1 MAFGTESY
9 RDTFSGSLG
18 SYIASK
24 IQTAAQNAKQEKEN
38 QKKAEELGIEIPQEE
53 KTGLFKRAL
62 GYEFGGRKFDQKIGP
77 WMKGM
82 SSEQSSKKAK
92 FSDQFSYTKALKQTS
107 KTKKNESLSAV
118 GRTTKKKG
126 SSRASFVRGFGEVSL
141 QLEQLNQRFS
151 SLVSIANQQLGAS
164 YRMSGGIAGLHNVV
178 AEQADVQRD
187 QLDEM
192 KSAKREAS
200 IEQSN
205 LQSGSEAY
213 KQTTDLTP
221 GSDEFDQP
229 LAPGATSPSVP
240 GSPEGGG
247 GGGLFDTIAGVADMA
262 DTALDVGRT
271 AKNIGKRGIGR
282 GLTRAGAAVGGR
294 KGAKAASKLGGIG
307 SKFFGKAA
315 GKGVAKAAGKGVA
328 KGIGKSLVKK
338 IPIVGALAGIGFGV
352 QRAMSGDWLGAAGEV
367 ASGLAATVP
376 GAGTAVSAGID
387 AALIGKDIA
396 TPEKQ
401 AEGGIMPL
409 SSRMAMN
416 MIPGIGPL
424 ASMMAGAPGM
434 KDAMGKGKNLGI
446 EEARKLPLKAIGGAI
461 LSVTSG
467 FIKALGPV
475 AGVVAPMISQQI
487 SPLARMLGMP
497 SSLVSFGGI
506 GGAALSP
513 APQAMKM
520 GMDFMKDFMNSAL
533 EKLGIKPKKE
543 EEKTTSSGSSGSSGS
558 SSASDDSSTE
568 DETPSA
574 SPSAGAPAAPAPGMR
589 AMTGDEYAA
598 KVTNEVKG
606 EVVSKENLRGGGSK
620 NIYGIT
626 DARLAVV
633 KNSENGSPTP
643 YYHDTFGQ
651 LYKMNPNDGKV
662 TRVTQDEITAAQS
675 IAQTGGGFATGA
687 GAWHFFRKPDKNVVL
702 GRLQSMPVGSV
713 KLATREIVYE
723 EQSGRSGRTKKLR
736 QPSQDEKAKYGID
749 QIKTPFG
756 TPSAPVPQVQA
767 ASGVSI
773 TSNGGGNKQLTPG
786 RTFGFADLN
795 PHHSDEGKTRVYG
808 GMSIG
813 VPKDYGMGV
822 LPNYMP
828 SGSNGRV
835 PLPVPGKVLVKEW
848 NKQSGYGRTVI
859 VETNMGKMQFSH
871 LSKFGKFNVG
881 DQLAAGAVV
890 GVQGGSGDSGER
902 DYAEHLHLN
911 ATKKGHEA
919 FVNFITSG
927 KPTTGVI
934 DDTDSPGNE
943 DAGNNQEGQEPEDPM
958 EALRQ
963 NITGLL
969 GNASALGKAFAGSSY
984 EEASAAGKG
993 IDFKSLMSGGTAE
1006 ASSAEST
1013 KPAPA
1018 TQPQA
1023 APTRPNPTMQPA
1035 QTTPVASGKPAQL
1048 RPTSSDASSA
1058 QIASAAIAPKNTNS
1072 IVPVPMG
1079 ANVPASGFRGVATE
1093 FSGSA
1098 RDLRPIHPNLA

>member
-9 RDTFSGSLG
+9 SDTFSGSLG

-38 QKKAEELGIEIPQEE
+38 QKKAEELGIEVPEEE

-62 GYEFGGRKFDQKIGP
+62 GYEFGGRKFDQKVGP

-82 SSEQSSKKAK
+82 SADQSSKKAK
-92 FSDQFSYTKALKQTS
+92 FSDQFSYTKALKKS
-107 KTKKNESLSAV
+107 LKSKKNESLSAV
-118 GRTTKKKG
+118 GRTSKKKG
-126 SSRASFVRGFGEVSL
+126 SSRASFVKGFAEVSL

-164 YRMSGGIAGLHNVV
+164 YRMSGGIAGIHNVI

-192 KSAKREAS
+192 KSAKKEAS

-205 LQSGSEAY
+205 LQSSSDAY
-213 KQTTDLTP
+213 SQTTDLTP

-229 LAPGATSPSVP
+229 LAPGAIPPSVP
-240 GSPEGGG
+240 GSSDGGGDGG
-247 GGGLFDTIAGVADMA
+247 GGGLFDTIAGAADIA
-262 DTALDVGRT
+262 DTALDVGKT
-271 AKNIGKRGIGR
+271 AKNLGKRGLGR
-282 GLTRAGAAVGGR
+282 GLTRAGAAIGGK
-294 KGAKAASKLGGIG
+294 KGAKAASKIG
-307 SKFFGKAA
+307 SKFF
-315 GKGVAKAAGKGVA
+315 GKGVAKAAGKGIA
-328 KGIGKSLVKK
+328 KGVGKSLVKK

-367 ASGLAATVP
+367 ASGLASTVP

-401 AEGGIMPL
+401 SEGGVMPL
-409 SSRMAMN
+409 SSRMAMS

-424 ASMMAGAPGM
+424 ASMMMGAPGM
-434 KDAMGKGKNLGI
+434 KDAMGKGKNLGV
-446 EEARKLPLKAIGGAI
+446 EEASKLPLKAIGGAI

-475 AGVVAPMISQQI
+475 AGVVAPMINQQI

-543 EEKTTSSGSSGSSGS
+543 EKSTSEGGGGSTGSGSTSSETTSDTED
-558 SSASDDSSTE
+558 SAS
-568 DETPSA
+568 PSA
-574 SPSAGAPAAPAPGMR
+574 SPSTPAPTPAPGSEDR
-589 AMTGDEYAA
+589 SADIQASRITKEISG
-598 KVTNEVKG
+598 G
-606 EVVSKENLRGGGSK
+606 VVERKNIRGGGQQE
-620 NIYGIT
+620 IRGIT
-626 DARLAVV
+626 DKRLAVV
-633 KNSENGSPTP
+633 KNSENGSETM
-643 YYHDTFGQ
+643 YHHDNLGQ
-651 LYKMNPNDGKV
+651 LYKMDPNTGKIA
-662 TRVTQDEITAAQS
+662 RVPQKEIES
-675 IAQTGGGFATGA
+675 GA
-687 GAWHFFRKPDKNVVL
+687 GDFVTGKWDFFRKPDKNVVL
-702 GRLQSMPVGSV
+702 GRLQSMPINSI
-713 KLATREIVYE
+713 KLATKEIVYSE
-723 EQSGRSGRTKKLR
+723 KTSQRAATVKRLR
-736 QPSQDEKAKYGID
+736 QPTEDEKKKLGID
-749 QIKTPFG
+749 SVKSPYG
-756 TPSAPVPQVQA
+756 SASTPQVQA

-773 TSNGGGNKQLTPG
+773 TSNGNAGNKQLTLG
-786 RTFGFADLN
+786 RTFGFSDLQ
-795 PHHSDEGKTRVYG
+795 PHHSDEGRTRQYG

-828 SGSNGRV
+828 SGPNGRV
-835 PLPVPGKVLVKEW
+835 PLPVSGKVLLKEW

-859 VETNMGKMQFSH
+859 VETNLGKMQFSH

-881 DQLAAGAVV
+881 DQLSAGAVV

-943 DAGNNQEGQEPEDPM
+943 DNGNNQEGQEPEDPM
-958 EALRQ
+958 QALRQ
-963 NITGLL
+963 NISGLL
-969 GNASALGKAFAGSSY
+969 GNATALGKAFSGGSY
-984 EEASAAGKG
+984 EEATAAGKG
-993 IDFKSLMSGGTAE
+993 IDFNSLMSGGGAQTSPSE
-1006 ASSAEST
+1006 SA

-1018 TQPQA
+1018 PQPQA
-1023 APTRPNPTMQPA
+1023 SPTRPNPTMQPA
-1035 QTTPVASGKPAQL
+1035 QTTPVAAA
-1048 RPTSSDASSA
+1048 RPVTQRPPSSDAAAA

-1072 IVPVPMG
+1072 IVPIPMG
-1079 ANVPASGFRGVATE
+1079 ANVPASSFRGVATE